1 MRPEGNFIA
10 ERLAAQ
16 HCAEL
21 LRAPRQ
27 PANPLTELSS
37 FGERLAEVLGGQ
49 LGQLCPGAK
58 TQVEHGQPL
67 ELIPNAPLDRR
78 GGPVLNSTVSA
89 GPKDANMIVSLPY
102 SAALSLVDL
111 ALGGTGK
118 DCTMPTGKLPMSAQ
132 LMFTRFEKAL
142 AAALAE
148 VMELPGADAV
158 KFRNQN
164 NAPNAYAPFAGCKRT
179 ILPLQLQI
187 GDAEPCELVFTFP
200 GASLVAMFNERD
212 KSATAPSA
220 AQGSPA
226 AEPFAG
232 IPLPLKA
239 VLVDMKI
246 PVATLARLQPGV
258 TIPITVARSVPLIAG
273 EQVVA
278 HGTVGAIDDCTALQ
292 LTKITAIKEN

>member
-1 MRPEGNFIA
+1 MRSEGNFIA

-27 PANPLTELSS
+27 PANPLTELAQ

-67 ELIPNAPLDRR
+67 ELVPNAPLDRR

-118 DCTMPTGKLPMSAQ
+118 DCALPSGKLPMSAQ
-132 LMFTRFEKAL
+132 LMFSRFEKAL

-148 VMELPGADAV
+148 VMELPGADSV

-200 GASLVAMFNERD
+200 GASLVAMFNERE
-212 KSATAPSA
+212 KAAAVPSA
-220 AQGSPA
+220 PAGSPT

-246 PVATLARLQPGV
+246 PVATLARLQPGMM
-258 TIPITVARSVPLIAG
+258 IPVTVARSVPLIAG
-273 EQVVA
+273 EHVVA
-278 HGTVGAIDDCTALQ
+278 HGTVGALDDGTALQ